1 MEPSGSQGCVG
12 NIKVLSGLGWCL
24 QNHFHML
31 FFLLLL
37 PFYNPSAIKPTK
49 WQTNLPTCYFPSQV
63 CLPTPREIETNE
75 LLIWQ
80 YDLRN
85 IFALSEKFLSYLKEE
100 GKGLVLRMAGY
111 WSQEVLNVR
120 WDYALQEV
128 EVVGGK
134 GGGHQKHLHLHLN
147 KGQYQQQ
154 NFISQNRVSGQSNDW
169 FSLAAYKELHLQC
182 LSSCS
187 PTLIMGANY
196 FAGLW
201 KQQTRHTHT
210 HMCVQTF
217 PISQV
222 FLLKSS
228 TAGYEAAYS
237 SPVKFIILRH

>member
-1 MEPSGSQGCVG
+1 MT
-12 NIKVLSGLGWCL
+12 N
-24 QNHFHML
+24 
-31 FFLLLL
+31 
-37 PFYNPSAIKPTK
+37 KPT
-49 WQTNLPTCYFPSQV
+49 QLLFPSQGFF
-63 CLPTPREIETNE
+63 PPQPPREIETNE

-128 EVVGGK
+128 EEVGGK
-134 GGGHQKHLHLHLN
+134 GGGHQKHLHLHLK

-154 NFISQNRVSGQSNDW
+154 NFISQNTVSGQSNDW

-187 PTLIMGANY
+187 PTLIMGINY

-201 KQQTRHTHT
+201 KQQTRYTHT
-210 HMCVQTF
+210 YVCANFSYF
-217 PISQV
+217 PGLSIKKQHHRLWNS
-222 FLLKSS
+222 LL
-228 TAGYEAAYS
+228 
-237 SPVKFIILRH
+237 FICEIYNIKTLEFWTKNYVTLNLLCNSL